1 MPNIPHTKYAVVIP
15 AYNEEQVLG
24 EVIRSLKAMVPTP
37 PEFILVVNDGSSD
50 RTKEIAQAN
59 GAVVVS
65 HLVNCGYGAAIK
77 TGFDWCLQNAN
88 DVDFIVTLDADGQ
101 HLAEDVSAVLK
112 SDADYVIGRRVFA
125 DGSPFFKSLANR
137 LADVLV
143 FMLGGVFV
151 HDTFSGLR
159 KIRYSKLQLFK
170 LQLQDYSACA
180 ELVLQAVRGKL
191 QIAYA
196 EIPARYS
203 AYSMGKVKRL
213 RYSNVFAMVK
223 KLMA

>member
-59 GAVVVS
+59 GAVVVN

-77 TGFDWCLQNAN
+77 TVFDWCLKNAY
-88 DVDFIVTLDADGQ
+88 DIDFIVTLDADGQ

-125 DGSPFFKSLANR
+125 DGSPFFKSLR
-137 LADVLV
+137 SEEHTSELQSRSYVV
-143 FMLGGVFV
+143 F
-151 HDTFSGLR
+151 
-159 KIRYSKLQLFK
+159 
-170 LQLQDYSACA
+170 
-180 ELVLQAVRGKL
+180 
-191 QIAYA
+191 
-196 EIPARYS
+196 
-203 AYSMGKVKRL
+203 RL
-213 RYSNVFAMVK
+213 RLSK
-223 KLMA
+223 KNEIRQKVG